1 MSAKP
6 LINLGLGGLRRT
18 LSPFR
23 VHAKKVGLPPGTL
36 VHVGVQKTET
46 PEISLIDY
54 DAAHFDFQPR
64 VSLEQLRPYRES
76 ESVSWINL
84 TGIHD
89 TTLLDGLGT
98 AFGIHPLALE
108 DILNTEHRPKIEE
121 FEDSIL
127 IILKMLHFD
136 EQTSTIDM
144 EQVSLV
150 VGRHFVLSFQERE
163 GDVFAGLRERLQR
176 SSGRIRSRGA
186 DYLAYALIDS
196 IVDSY
201 FHILEKIGD
210 CLADIEEQL
219 LASPDQLTLGHVH
232 HFKRELLLLR
242 KSVWPLRE
250 MVSELLKG
258 ELGFVSDDTRVFL
271 RDLYDHTI
279 QVMDTIELFRDTVS
293 GLQDLYLSSVSQRM
307 NEIMKVLTI
316 MASIFIPVTFIA
328 GIYGMNFEY
337 MPELTWR
344 WGYFA
349 VWGVILAAVLGML
362 AYFKKRKWL

>member
-1 MSAKP
+1 MP
-6 LINLGLGGLRRT
+6 
-18 LSPFR
+18 LSPQDILQF
-23 VHAKKVGLPPGTL
+23 
-36 VHVGVQKTET
+36 
-46 PEISLIDY
+46 
-54 DAAHFDFQPR
+54 
-64 VSLEQLRPYRES
+64 
-76 ESVSWINL
+76 
-84 TGIHD
+84 
-89 TTLLDGLGT
+89 LDQN
-98 AFGIHPLALE
+98 ARHPLTLEEILHDVSPTRAERKGVERLLAELVAQGALVQLKG
-108 DILNTEHRPKIEE
+108 DRFSLPK
-121 FEDSIL
+121 
-127 IILKMLHFD
+127 
-136 EQTSTIDM
+136 
-144 EQVSLV
+144 QVSLV
-150 VGRHFVLSFQERE
+150 VGPHYVLSFQERE

-186 DYLAYALIDS
+186 DYLAYALLDS

-201 FHILEKIGD
+201 FHILEQIGD

-219 LASPDQLTLGHVH
+219 LATPDQLTLGQVH

-250 MVSELLKG
+250 MVGELLKG
-258 ELGFVSDDTRVFL
+258 ELGLVSDDTRVFL

-279 QVMDTIELFRDTVS
+279 QVLDTVELFRDTVS

-337 MPELTWR
+337 MPELSWR

-362 AYFKKRKWL
+362 AYFKKKKWL